1 MACAIPLINKAIGK
15 RLARVEVGLLGDNAS
30 VGDRV
35 SELRIHI
42 GPGYRVDYTNRGN
55 VLVVL
60 LCGGDKGSQDRDINR
75 AKALE
80 ALLE

>member
-1 MACAIPLINKAIGK
+1 
-15 RLARVEVGLLGDNAS
+15 
-30 VGDRV
+30 
-35 SELRIHI
+35 
-42 GPGYRVDYTNRGN
+42 

-80 ALLE
+80 ALRE